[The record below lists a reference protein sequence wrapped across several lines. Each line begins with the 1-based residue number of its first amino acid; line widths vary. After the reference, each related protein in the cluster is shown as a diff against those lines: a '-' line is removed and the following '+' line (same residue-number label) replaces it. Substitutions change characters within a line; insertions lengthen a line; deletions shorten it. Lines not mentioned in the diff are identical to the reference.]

1 MLWISKTSTFVSS
14 EKDLKPKKNMEALY
28 QRAVSVVISEGNEL
42 TKSGRWGWSHL
53 TLNSQALD
61 FSV

>member
-1 MLWISKTSTFVSS
+1 MSS

-28 QRAVSVVISEGNEL
+28 QRAVSPVNSEGNEL
-42 TKSGRWGWSHL
+42 TTSGSGGEVGGLSPH
-53 TLNSQALD
+53 TSQALD